1 MTRRAHKTF
10 IEKIAT
16 PRARTGTWGHLKTI
30 KCHEMSC
37 NICHIQICPLSVQ
50 LICHHACEGMK
61 AQHSETGPFSSF
73 CIFSLYAKLLQV
85 AFQWRQERPWHLK
98 SLCIHV
104 GVAVCWVMQIF
115 HLFHLWTKAR
125 RCQHS
130 STNCLSTSYIY
141 LSISINLK
149 LSLSMSINIYQF
161 LPSINLYQS
170 QTISINVYQYLSI
183 SSIYQSLSISINVY
197 QSLSISINLYQSLS
211 ISINVYQ
218 SLSISINLYQF
229 LPSINLYQSLSISIN
244 LYQSLSIFL
253 SLPLSI

>member
-98 SLCIHV
+98 SLCIHA

-115 HLFHLWTKAR
+115 HLFHLWQKAR

-130 STNCLSTSYIY
+130 STNCLSTIYIY

-170 QTISINVYQYLSI
+170 
-183 SSIYQSLSISINVY
+183 LSISIN
-197 QSLSISINLYQSLS
+197 
-211 ISINVYQ
+211 
-218 SLSISINLYQF
+218 F
-229 LPSINLYQSLSISIN
+229 FHLSISIN

-253 SLPLSI
+253 YQSLPIYLSIYLSI